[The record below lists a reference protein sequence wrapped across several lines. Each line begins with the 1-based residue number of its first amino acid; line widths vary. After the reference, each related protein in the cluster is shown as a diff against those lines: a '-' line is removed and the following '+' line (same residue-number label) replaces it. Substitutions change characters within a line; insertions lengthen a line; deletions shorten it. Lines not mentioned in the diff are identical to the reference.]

1 MYVHASFVSMRDSRT
16 PTLDYGCASVNFD
29 SAARVRLPEHQ
40 ATASMTDETLRD
52 TTATITVEELFC

>member
-1 MYVHASFVSMRDSRT
+1 MRDSRT
-16 PTLDYGCASVNFD
+16 PTLDYGYASVNFD
-29 SAARVRLPEHQ
+29 SADLVHLPEHQ